1 MDRHFAWRQRNQA
14 LSPRRLLEASYKMMP
29 ANRRL
34 SQDDR
39 FSSIAKLKAAEYFA
53 VPAISTCTNISP
65 AHATRGWPAN
75 NSLWSQPA
83 VPRSGPQHERNAL
96 FCRLDRSHRKTST
109 GMPSTHAKRIQL
121 INRAFDLLG
130 S

>member
-75 NSLWSQPA
+75 NSL
-83 VPRSGPQHERNAL
+83 

-130 S
+130 SILGFSLASRPQG